1 MYTSIIHHE
10 IGIRSFIINQ
20 YQLTIHW
27 LPKNN
32 YLNSLMYK
40 TIIQLQPLFPIYLKG
55 KIILTMLLFSNLIRS
70 SDSVART
77 LHWKG
82 KTLKCLSVILYLLY
96 TDCIKLYIKIRT
108 AHKIFWTNLLLQT
121 FIRQKLACHC
131 EELNYLYLNVK
142 TDFFEA
148 LMNAYLYK
156 AGKCISS
163 YPAIAIILDP
173 QPTFK

>member
-40 TIIQLQPLFPIYLKG
+40 TIIQMQPLFPIYLKG

-70 SDSVART
+70 SDSVARM

-82 KTLKCLSVILYLLY
+82 KTKHWSVCQSFCTFFILIVLNCILRSEQHINFFCILRSEQHIKFFGLTSFFRLSSGRNWHAMVKNS
-96 TDCIKLYIKIRT
+96 T
-108 AHKIFWTNLLLQT
+108 IF
-121 FIRQKLACHC
+121 I
-131 EELNYLYLNVK
+131 
-142 TDFFEA
+142 
-148 LMNAYLYK
+148 
-156 AGKCISS
+156 
-163 YPAIAIILDP
+163 
-173 QPTFK
+173 